1 MQRKDGDQLKN
12 DICLRRVPRGPAGNT
27 GVFPG
32 NKFKDQSGERE
43 TNPAEASKSREEAA
57 EVISLPLTGR
67 PRVATAFC
75 CCHFHSHG
83 SRFVGFFFLVFT
95 FREPPC
101 SDVGLRPGDESSAT
115 GSIHCLS
122 SSSFRAGKS
131 IHALM
136 VPGSRSVFY
145 KELSKRRKQ

>member
-43 TNPAEASKSREEAA
+43 TNPAEASKSREEEA

-83 SRFVGFFFLVFT
+83 SRFVFFLKFSPSGSRPAPTSGCV
-95 FREPPC
+95 RETSP
-101 SDVGLRPGDESSAT
+101 RP
-115 GSIHCLS
+115 
-122 SSSFRAGKS
+122 RAASTVSPARPSGREKN

-145 KELSKRRKQ
+145 EELSKRRKQ